1 MTSFDEPLI
10 VRLGALDWRFPAW
23 RGAFYPADMPQEWQL
38 TYFNTQYNCTF
49 LEQAVWQQASAAE
62 MSQWHADTHERFRF
76 LLEADATHT
85 LPPELADKALL
96 ISRSDARIV
105 WFSRDTSLK
114 ELAAK
119 LTPDTVSPETA
130 GSVQYLIS
138 LDGSLEQLERVATL
152 LEVMGLAT

>member
-1 MTSFDEPLI
+1 MTSLDEPQI

-23 RGAFYPADMPQEWQL
+23 RDAFYPADMPEEWQL
-38 TYFNTQYNCTF
+38 TYFNTQFNCTF
-49 LEQAVWQQASAAE
+49 LKQAVWQQASAAE
-62 MSQWHADTHERFRF
+62 RVQWYADTHDRFRF
-76 LLEADATHT
+76 LLEADATHA

-105 WFSRDTSLK
+105 WFSRDTPLK
-114 ELAAK
+114 ELAEK
-119 LTPDTVSPETA
+119 LSPETV

-138 LDGSLEQLERVATL
+138 LDGNLEQLERVDTL